1 MPHHSFRRM
10 AAASKLRRVPWFPLA
25 GLAIVVL
32 AVLAAMWLSRSQ
44 GAASERVVHTLH
56 AELAI
61 TRVLERARAVE
72 SNHRAFLIEGD
83 PAFLADMHEA
93 VDGLWDEVRELRR
106 ETADNPGQRAN
117 IARLVPILRAKIAFA
132 EQSATLKAENRIDEA
147 RALVASGRGK
157 MLMDRIRSQVDLMI
171 AEEQRLLDERWSA
184 TRTII
189 AALGY
194 GLAGGILVVVLVAAV
209 TVGDARRRNAATEAA
224 RDEARAAAEA
234 ALEQMQAREAIEEQV
249 RQMQKME
256 SIGQLTGGIAH
267 DFNNMLAIVIGCLDL
282 AERHIAKHDDEPA
295 KLLKILGNGREGAE
309 RAAALTA
316 RLLAY
321 SRQQPLAP
329 VPLDANRMVAGMTEL
344 LRRTLGE
351 QVAVET
357 VLAGGLWKTY
367 ADIGQLENA
376 VLNLAVN
383 ARDAMKDGGRLTIE
397 TANAHLDDDYARD
410 HADVAPGQYVL
421 ISVSDTGTGMTPEV
435 ISRAFDPFFTTKEVG
450 KGTGLGLSQVFG
462 FVKQSGGHVAIYS
475 EPGQGTAVK
484 LYLRRYNGP
493 LDGSARTGDFN
504 APLPAGRADEII
516 LVVEDESRVRHFA
529 VDALRELGYTAIS
542 ARGAR
547 EALELIA
554 EQPTISLLFTDIVM
568 PEMNGRRLADRA
580 LKFRPDLPILYT
592 TGYTRNAVVHN
603 GMLDAGVAFLPKPF
617 TIAQLA
623 RKIREVL
630 DGAGVNRP
638 V

>member
-1 MPHHSFRRM
+1 M
-10 AAASKLRRVPWFPLA
+10 AGASKLKRVPWFPLA
-25 GLAIVVL
+25 GLAVVVL
-32 AVLAAMWLSRSQ
+32 AAVAAMWLSRSQ
-44 GAASERVVHTLH
+44 AAANERVIHTLH

-61 TRVLERARAVE
+61 TRVLERARTIE
-72 SNHRAFLIEGD
+72 SNHRAFLIAGD
-83 PAFLADMHEA
+83 PMFLGDMHEA
-93 VDGLWDEVRELRR
+93 IDGLWDEVRDLRQQ
-106 ETADNPGQRAN
+106 TADNPVQQAN
-117 IARLVPILRAKIAFA
+117 IVQLIPILRAKAAFA
-132 EQSATLKAENRIDEA
+132 EQSATLKSEGRMNEA
-147 RALVASGRGK
+147 RSLVASGRGK
-157 MLMDRIRSQVDLMI
+157 VLMDRIRSKIDVML
-171 AEEQRLLDERWSA
+171 AEEQRLLVERWSR

-189 AALGY
+189 EALGY
-194 GLAGGILVVVLVAAV
+194 GLAAGILLVVLVAAI
-209 TVGDARRRNAATEAA
+209 TVSDARRRYAATEAA
-224 RDEARAAAEA
+224 RDEARAAAAA
-234 ALEQMQAREAIEEQV
+234 ALEQMAAREVAEDQI
-249 RQMQKME
+249 RQLQKME

-282 AERHIAKHDDEPA
+282 AERHIGKDEHDPA

-321 SRQQPLAP
+321 SRPQPLAP
-329 VPLDANRMVAGMTEL
+329 IPLDANRMVSGMSEL

-357 VLAGGLWKTY
+357 VLAGGLWKTFV
-367 ADIGQLENA
+367 DTGQLENA

-383 ARDAMKDGGRLTIE
+383 ARDAMGEGGRLTIE
-397 TANAHLDDDYARD
+397 TANAHLDDDYARG
-410 HADVAPGQYVL
+410 HADLKPGQYVL
-421 ISVSDTGTGMTPEV
+421 ICVSDTGIGMAPEV

-475 EPGQGTAVK
+475 EPGQGTTVK
-484 LYLRRYNGP
+484 LYLPRYHGP
-493 LDGSARTGDFN
+493 LDGAVRAAEATDT
-504 APLPAGRADEII
+504 LPEGQADEII

-542 ARGAR
+542 ARGPH

-554 EQPTISLLFTDIVM
+554 EQPSISLLFTDIVM

-580 LKFRPDLPILYT
+580 LELRPGLPILYT

-630 DGAGVNRP
+630 GGAGANRT